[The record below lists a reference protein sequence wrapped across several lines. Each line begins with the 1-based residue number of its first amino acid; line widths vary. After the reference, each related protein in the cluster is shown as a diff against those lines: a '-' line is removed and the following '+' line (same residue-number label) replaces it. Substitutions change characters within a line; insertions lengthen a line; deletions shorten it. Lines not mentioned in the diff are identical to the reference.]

1 MNALGSKTRLDARF
15 GGEWQVARTKWLR
28 LRPAGRD
35 EGAGSI
41 PEGSMVEVAGIEPA
55 SSQHSRNASTGIGSI

>member
-55 SSQHSRNASTGIGSI
+55 SP